1 MLIFQIIIISLF
13 NLVAM
18 PVSRKEMEKY
28 QNMQTRQVGH
38 ATKQWE
44 ARANK
49 VANNAKRRQW
59 IERQNNVNYRN
70 EYDRIREELG
80 RGRLPYLSILQLR
93 QRQAELERFF
103 LAQVYK

>member
-1 MLIFQIIIISLF
+1 MV

-18 PVSRKEMEKY
+18 PVSRKEMEKH
-28 QNMQTRQVGH
+28 QNMQTRQVEH

-44 ARANK
+44 ARENK

-70 EYDRIREELG
+70 EYDRIRGELE
-80 RGRLPYLSILQLR
+80 RGRIPFGNVTQLR
-93 QRQAELERFF
+93 RRVAELERLFSR
-103 LAQVYK
+103 AGV